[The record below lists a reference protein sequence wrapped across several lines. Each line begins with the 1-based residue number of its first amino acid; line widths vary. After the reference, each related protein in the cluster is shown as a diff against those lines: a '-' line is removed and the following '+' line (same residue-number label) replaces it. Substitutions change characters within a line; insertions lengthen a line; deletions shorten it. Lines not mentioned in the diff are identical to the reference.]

1 MSTDTSLMFS
11 FCLDRMG
18 SSLLIITSNDF
29 DMLVFQTYL
38 QNKGVKQDRF
48 PENLLNRMFQEGF
61 KGPLP

>member
-1 MSTDTSLMFS
+1 MSTDTSLMFY
-11 FCLDRMG
+11 FCLDHMG

-38 QNKGVKQDRF
+38 QNKGVKQDRS
-48 PENLLNRMFQEGF
+48 PENLLNRMFQQGF